1 MTRGLNKNEA
11 KKILLDGF
19 FLEVIEKITDEEI
32 KNIVKDFSKIK

>member
-19 FLEVIEKITDEEI
+19 FLEVIEKITDNNI
-32 KNIVKDFSKIK
+32 KTIIKELTKIK

>member
-19 FLEVIEKITDEEI
+19 FLEVVEKITDEEI